1 MKCQICQSEATS
13 IVEVCGMKFELC
25 GWCANRVAE
34 YIKGNINHSVA
45 NILWGFG
52 RVGWS
57 ECWALRDLFRKYKIK
72 EVLEFGTGL
81 STELIVNEGIRVVS
95 CDILKPHLEMYAKL
109 TPLKGMAEFHW
120 YPDSDHLPD
129 FDKLYPNKKWEFVF
143 VDGPQ
148 ERTREARM
156 AMKLS
161 NRFIMLHDLGLGG
174 SEFLPNEEWKLVE
187 GHLAFFKKKEE

>member
-1 MKCQICQSEATS
+1 MKCEICQSEDTS
-13 IVEVCGMKFELC
+13 VVEICKIKFELC
-25 GWCANRVAE
+25 DWCSDRVVA
-34 YIKGNINHSVA
+34 YIKGNINHSVI

-57 ECWALRDLFRKYKIK
+57 ESFVLRDLLRKYKIK

-81 STELIVNEGIRVVS
+81 STELMVNEGVKVVS
-95 CDILKPHLEMYAKL
+95 CDVLKPHLEIYAKL
-109 TPLKGMAEFHW
+109 CSLKEMAKFHW

-129 FDKLYPNKKWEFVF
+129 FDKLYPGRKWEFVF

-148 ERTREARM
+148 ERLREAKM

-161 NRFIMLHDLGLGG
+161 SRFIMLHDLGLGG
-174 SEFLPNEEWKLVE
+174 HQVLPNEEWEIVE
-187 GHLAFFKKKEE
+187 GYINFFQK